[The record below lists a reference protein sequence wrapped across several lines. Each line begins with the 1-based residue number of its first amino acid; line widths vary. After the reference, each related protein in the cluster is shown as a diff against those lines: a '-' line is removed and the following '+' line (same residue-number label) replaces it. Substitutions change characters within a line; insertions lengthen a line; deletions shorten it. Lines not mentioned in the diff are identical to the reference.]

1 MGLKR
6 KGMAQDVRLSIQF
19 IQRPRFL
26 QRPEES
32 FGRIPRIITQQQTGL
47 V

>member
-6 KGMAQDVRLSIQF
+6 KGMAQDVRPSIQF
-19 IQRPRFL
+19 IQRPWLL

-32 FGRIPRIITQQQTGL
+32 SGRIPRIIIQQQTEFA
-47 V
+47 